1 MKKICTTFAFL
12 LAWCTAIVATAQS
25 GNTESATHADSVL
38 LSERTD
44 GDYLVRRYMIKNHE
58 DIDYSVRYQINASDL
73 SPTINGNNKELDKL
87 GTFISGLANDTLTHL
102 RSAIVTGYSSP
113 DGPEKF
119 NQTLAE
125 RRAQNFKSYL
135 NKKYDFSKK
144 YSVQVN
150 SVAEDWEM
158 CRTLVADSSIPD
170 KEAVL
175 RILDGKHSEAAKEA
189 ALRKLPAAWN
199 YLKKNIL
206 PPLRRVELMINYSTG
221 HIVELRTMIA
231 KPKTEPAP
239 KPTAAKKK
247 PCCDVVIDESITG
260 LIIEIPETK
269 AEYRKTQRAAER
281 EARGYEQVAR
291 KETKIVNKLTEE
303 EARAMERVA
312 RKEAREA
319 KKIAKA
325 EAKAA
330 KKSSKVMNKSR
341 W

>member
-25 GNTESATHADSVL
+25 GNTGSAAHADSVL

-44 GDYLVRRYMIKNHE
+44 GDYLVRRYMVKNHE
-58 DIDYSVRYQINASDL
+58 DIDYSVRYQINASTL
-73 SPTINGNNKELDKL
+73 SSAINGNNTELDKL

-102 RSAIVTGYSSP
+102 RSAVVTGYSSP

-125 RRAQNFKSYL
+125 RRAQNFKNYL
-135 NKKYDFSKK
+135 DKKYDFSKM

-158 CRTLVADSSIPD
+158 CRMLVADSSIPD

-175 RILDGKHSEAAKEA
+175 RILDGNHSDMAKEM
-189 ALRKLPAAWN
+189 ALRKMPAAWN

-206 PPLRRVELMINYSTG
+206 PPLRRVELTVEYSSG

-231 KPKTEPAP
+231 KPKPAP
-239 KPTAAKKK
+239 QPTAAKKK
-247 PCCDVVIDESITG
+247 PCCDVVIDESISG

-269 AEYRKTQRAAER
+269 AECRRTSRCAGR
-281 EARGYEQVAR
+281 NARGYEQAVR
-291 KETKIVNKLTEE
+291 KETQIVNKLTEE

-319 KKIAKA
+319 KKMAKA
-325 EAKAA
+325 EARAA
-330 KKSSKVMNKSR
+330 RKSNKVMNNSR

>member
-25 GNTESATHADSVL
+25 GNTESAAHTDSVL

-44 GDYLVRRYMIKNHE
+44 GDYLVRRYMVKNQE
-58 DIDYSVRYQINASDL
+58 DVDYSLRYQINASVL
-73 SPTINGNNKELDKL
+73 SAAMNGNSKELDQL
-87 GTFISGLANDTLTHL
+87 GDFISGLANDTLIHL
-102 RSAIVTGYSSP
+102 RSAVITGYSSP

-125 RRAQNFKSYL
+125 QRAQNFKSYL
-135 NKKYDFSKK
+135 DKKYNFSKK

-170 KEAVL
+170 KEAIL

-189 ALRKLPAAWN
+189 ALRKMPTSWN

-206 PPLRRVELMINYSTG
+206 PPLRRVELMINYSSG

-239 KPTAAKKK
+239 KPTAAQKK
-247 PCCDVVIDESITG
+247 PCCDVVIDEAITG

-269 AEYRKTQRAAER
+269 AEYRRAQRAAER
-281 EARGYEQVAR
+281 NARGYEQVAR
-291 KETKIVNKLTEE
+291 KETQIVNKLTEE
-303 EARAMERVA
+303 EARAMERIA

-325 EAKAA
+325 EARAA
-330 KKSSKVMNKSR
+330 RKSNKVMNKSR

>member
-12 LAWCTAIVATAQS
+12 LAWCTANVATAQS
-25 GNTESATHADSVL
+25 GNMESTPHHVDSVL

-44 GDYLVRRYMIKNHE
+44 GDYLVRRYMVKNQE
-58 DIDYSVRYQINASDL
+58 DVDYSLRYQINASVL
-73 SPTINGNNKELDKL
+73 SAAMNGNSKELDQL
-87 GTFISGLANDTLTHL
+87 GTFTSGLAGDTLIHL
-102 RSAIVTGYSSP
+102 RSAIITGYSSP

-135 NKKYDFSKK
+135 DNKYHFSKK

-175 RILDGKHSEAAKEA
+175 RILDGNHTDMAKEM
-189 ALRKLPAAWN
+189 ALKKMPAAWN
-199 YLKKNIL
+199 YMKQHIL
-206 PPLRRVELMINYSTG
+206 PPLRRVELMINYSSG
-221 HIVELRTMIA
+221 RIVELRTMIA
-231 KPKTEPAP
+231 KPKVEPAP
-239 KPTAAKKK
+239 EPTAAKKK
-247 PCCDVVIDESITG
+247 PCCDVVVDESITG

-269 AEYRKTQRAAER
+269 AEYRKMNRAAKK
-281 EARGYEQVAR
+281 EAH
-291 KETKIVNKLTEE
+291 IISNLTEE
-303 EARAMERVA
+303 EARAIERVA

-330 KKSSKVMNKSR
+330 KKSNKVMNNSR